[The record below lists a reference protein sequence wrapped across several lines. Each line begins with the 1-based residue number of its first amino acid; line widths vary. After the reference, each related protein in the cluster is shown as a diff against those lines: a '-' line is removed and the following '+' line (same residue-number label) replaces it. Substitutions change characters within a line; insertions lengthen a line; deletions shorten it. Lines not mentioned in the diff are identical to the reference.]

1 MAPPLGK
8 SAAFESRTCAISR
21 SSTKLSKASEDSSF
35 ADVFDRVSS
44 TRFLSVSF
52 NYCNSFLESL
62 WRDVDMNRLNH
73 HPSDDLDL
81 IIVSHGLAS
90 RVFLMKWF
98 KWTVEQFELL
108 NNFGNGEFRVIQL
121 GVVEIGEYSL
131 AVHHTDEE
139 LLEWGLSPDMVADQK
154 RRASA
159 GKGDWNDQYSWYL
172 DAFFYHLPDS
182 DDDNVDKHD
191 ETDSLSECS

>member
-1 MAPPLGK
+1 MV
-8 SAAFESRTCAISR
+8 ER
-21 SSTKLSKASEDSSF
+21 SLRMREARGSIP
-35 ADVFDRVSS
+35 RVSS
-44 TRFLSVSF
+44 FYFFTKPRVAIWLRLLGRVPHSRAGLVQFPG
-52 NYCNSFLESL
+52 FLESL